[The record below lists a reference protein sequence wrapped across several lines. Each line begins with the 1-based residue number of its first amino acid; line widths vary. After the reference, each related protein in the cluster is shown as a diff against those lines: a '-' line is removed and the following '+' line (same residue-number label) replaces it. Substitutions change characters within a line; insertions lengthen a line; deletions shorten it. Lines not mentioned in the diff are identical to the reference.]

1 MDVIVKSA
9 EKGSIEEYGDL
20 KTFLPKVSYLLGQQS
35 YEGATDSEGG
45 FKSGRV
51 AAGSILDQDVI
62 TDSKGKS
69 YYYYHILTRTADGE
83 GGGRHHLLVS
93 TVSGDKL
100 YTFQIQALDKQWF
113 KGFDRVMEGCAKS
126 FTVA

>member
-1 MDVIVKSA
+1 M
-9 EKGSIEEYGDL
+9 
-20 KTFLPKVSYLLGQQS
+20 
-35 YEGATDSEGG
+35 
-45 FKSGRV
+45 
-51 AAGSILDQDVI
+51 AAGSILDQDVV
-62 TDSKGKS
+62 TDKKGKS

-93 TVSGDKL
+93 TVANGNL

-113 KGFDRVMEGCAKS
+113 KGFDKVMEGCAKS